1 MVAKHSDQ
9 METIELQISQAAKK
23 EEVVEMKKTMF
34 KPLQEKQ
41 DQIDDRLKRL
51 ERGGNFS
58 GQRGGAGGLVTES
71 HQGSA
76 SLAGGGKCGTCC
88 VWCHLMQ

>member
-1 MVAKHSDQ
+1 

-51 ERGGNFS
+51 ERGSNFG
-58 GQRGGAGGLVTES
+58 GQGGAGGLVTES

-76 SLAGGGKCGTCC
+76 SLAGGGKFGA
-88 VWCHLMQ
+88 CHIVVVMQ